1 MSPRRTSRTARLV
14 VSGSAVAVAT
24 SLALSL
30 SACSVL
36 DSLTPPAP
44 TATAMS
50 TAAAETSQTPTT
62 VVPTA
67 TPTVAPAQFLP
78 VGLGC
83 AQLLPDQFVFDFSPN
98 FARQDD
104 YSPDGGSTDAYIA
117 SNQGVACR
125 IVNLSGGDYVDV
137 AVASMDAT
145 GMADLTSKL
154 SSTQASV
161 SDFGTAQGYFTDASG
176 VGQASALTSK
186 YWIVVSSPL
195 FTQAR
200 DAAPIVAQ
208 VLSSLG

>member
-1 MSPRRTSRTARLV
+1 MT
-14 VSGSAVAVAT
+14 
-24 SLALSL
+24 LSL
-30 SACSVL
+30 TLSSCSAF
-36 DSLTPPAP
+36 DALTPPAP

-50 TAAAETSQTPTT
+50 TAAAESSQTPTPQ
-62 VVPTA
+62 VPTA

-83 AQLLPDQFVFDFSPN
+83 AQLLPDPFVFEVSPN

-104 YSPDGGSTDAYIA
+104 YTPDGGSTDAYIA

-125 IVNLSGGDYVDV
+125 MINLSGGDYIDV

-145 GMADLTSKL
+145 GMAELTTKL

-161 SDFGTAQGYFTDASG
+161 SDFGTAQGYFTDAGG

>member
-1 MSPRRTSRTARLV
+1 MNSNRSTRAVVIGTSI
-14 VSGSAVAVAT
+14 G
-24 SLALSL
+24 LAALLSL
-30 SACSVL
+30 SGCSVL
-36 DSLTPPAP
+36 DAINPPAP
-44 TATAMS
+44 TATALS
-50 TAAAETSQTPTT
+50 SAAAESSQTPTP

-67 TPTVAPAQFLP
+67 TPTLAPAQFLP

-83 AQLLPDQFVFDFSPN
+83 AQLLPDQFVFEFSPN

-104 YSPDGGSTDAYIA
+104 YSPDGGSTDGYIA
-117 SNQGVACR
+117 ANQGVACR
-125 IVNLSGGDYVDV
+125 IVNLSGGDHVDV
-137 AVASMDAT
+137 AVASMDAL
-145 GMADLTSKL
+145 GMAELTAKL

-161 SDFGTAQGYFTDASG
+161 GDFGANVQGYFTDAGG
-176 VGQASALTSK
+176 VGQASALTDK

>member
-1 MSPRRTSRTARLV
+1 MNPIRSIRPVVAGTSIAF
-14 VSGSAVAVAT
+14 AAMI
-24 SLALSL
+24 SL
-30 SACSVL
+30 SGCSVL
-36 DSLTPPAP
+36 ESLTPPSP
-44 TATAMS
+44 TMTATSSAGTES
-50 TAAAETSQTPTT
+50 SQTPTP
-62 VVPTA
+62 VVPTT

-83 AQLLPDQFVFDFSPN
+83 AQLLPDEFVFEFSPN

-104 YSPDGGSTDAYIA
+104 YTPDGNSTDGYIA
-117 SNQGVACR
+117 TNQGVACR
-125 IVNLSGGDYVDV
+125 IVNLSGGDHVDV

-145 GMADLTSKL
+145 GMAELTAKL

-161 SDFGTAQGYFTDASG
+161 GDFGGNVQGYFTDAGG

-186 YWIVVSSPL
+186 YWVVVSSPL

-208 VLSSLG
+208 VLSALG